1 MIMDMPWNDRAG
13 RVSTLRI
20 AALLLIV
27 IPALILVI
35 DAATGGLG
43 AKPLTEAIHRTGD
56 WAVRLLLVTLAVTP
70 LRRITGW
77 GRLLIVRRLLG
88 LAAFGFALAHLTLY
102 AADQN
107 WNPLRV
113 VTEIVSRIYLTVG
126 FVTLVGLGLLAATS
140 TDAAIRRMGPRWHRL
155 HRFAYLLTAL
165 AILHFFMQSK
175 IDASEAALMM
185 GFWLLLMGWRLAHK
199 LGRPLTSPLTLA
211 GVAVLAALST
221 ALLEAVWYGV
231 ATKVPWQAVLS
242 ANLSLDPAPRPA
254 FWVLIVGLLALLL
267 PLWRKITSRPSSP
280 APSRRRSAAADAS

>member
-1 MIMDMPWNDRAG
+1 MLMDMPWNDRAG

-20 AALLLIV
+20 AALVLILA
-27 IPALILVI
+27 PALVLAI

-77 GRLLIVRRLLG
+77 GRLVIVRRLLG
-88 LAAFGFALAHLTLY
+88 LAAFGYALAHLTLY

-107 WNPLRV
+107 WNPVRV
-113 VTEIVSRIYLTVG
+113 ATEIVSRIYLTVG
-126 FVTLVGLGLLAATS
+126 FVTLAGLAVLAATS
-140 TDAAIRRMGPRWHRL
+140 TDAAIRRMGPRWHKL
-155 HRFAYLLTAL
+155 HQLAYGLTAL

-185 GFWLLLMGWRLAHK
+185 GFWLLLMGLRVAHR
-199 LGRPLTSPLTLA
+199 LGRSLTSPLTLA
-211 GVAVLAALST
+211 AVAVLATLAT

-231 ATKVPWQAVLS
+231 ATRVPWQAILS

-254 FWVLIVGLLALLL
+254 FWVLVVGLAVAAL
-267 PLWRKITSRPSSP
+267 PL
-280 APSRRRSAAADAS
+280 RRRIAPRRAAPARSEAFK

>member
-1 MIMDMPWNDRAG
+1 MLMDMPWNDRAG
-13 RVSTLRI
+13 RVSALRI

-27 IPALILVI
+27 LPALILAI

-70 LRRITGW
+70 LRRIGGW
-77 GRLLIVRRLLG
+77 GRLVIVRRLLG
-88 LAAFGFALAHLTLY
+88 LAAFGYALAHLTLY

-113 VTEIVSRIYLTVG
+113 ITEIVSRIYLTVG
-126 FVTLVGLGLLAATS
+126 FVTLAGLAVLAATS
-140 TDAAIRRMGPRWHRL
+140 TDAAIRRMGSRWHKL
-155 HRFAYLLTAL
+155 HQIAYGLTAL

-175 IDASEAALMM
+175 IDAWQAALMM

-199 LGRPLTSPLTLA
+199 LGRSLASPLTLA
-211 GVAVLAALST
+211 AVAVLAALAT

-231 ATKVPWQAVLS
+231 STRVPWQAILS
-242 ANLSLDPAPRPA
+242 ANLSLDPSPRPA
-254 FWVLIVGLLALLL
+254 VWVLVVGLAAALL
-267 PLWRKITSRPSSP
+267 PLRRGIATRRAAP
-280 APSRRRSAAADAS
+280 ARS

>member
-1 MIMDMPWNDRAG
+1 MDMPWNDRAG
-13 RVSTLRI
+13 RVSALRI

-27 IPALILVI
+27 LPALILAI

-70 LRRITGW
+70 LRRIGGW
-77 GRLLIVRRLLG
+77 GRLVIVRRLLG
-88 LAAFGFALAHLTLY
+88 LAAFGYALAHLTLY

-113 VTEIVSRIYLTVG
+113 ITEIVSRIYLTVG
-126 FVTLVGLGLLAATS
+126 FVTLAGLAVLAATS
-140 TDAAIRRMGPRWHRL
+140 TDAAIRRMGSRWHKL
-155 HRFAYLLTAL
+155 HQIAYGLTAL

-175 IDASEAALMM
+175 IDAWQAALMM

-199 LGRPLTSPLTLA
+199 LGRSLASPLTLA
-211 GVAVLAALST
+211 AVAVLAALAT

-231 ATKVPWQAVLS
+231 STRVPWQAILS
-242 ANLSLDPAPRPA
+242 ANLSLDPSPRPA
-254 FWVLIVGLLALLL
+254 VWVLVVGLAAALL
-267 PLWRKITSRPSSP
+267 PLRRGIATRRAAP
-280 APSRRRSAAADAS
+280 ARS